1 MDDLRTQYKGQL
13 DSYDTLLKDSL
24 DADDVTQIPKLRTLN
39 VKLAFTI
46 DEMVNKL
53 EFMKKETPSIKAER
67 DELIQTLTRI
77 QQDYS
82 GLIVAT
88 DSLETL
94 RRIRQQVK
102 FDADRQL
109 RMYLLFFFLLALCI
123 VFYLMFMTQRKD
135 TTAAM
140 ASTPPTM
147 AALV

>member
-13 DSYDTLLKDSL
+13 DSYEKLLNESL

-46 DEMVNKL
+46 DELETKL
-53 EFMKKETPSIKAER
+53 TFLKENTPNIKQER
-67 DELIQTLTRI
+67 DELIQTLARI

-135 TTAAM
+135 TTAAI
-140 ASTPPTM
+140 ARTPPTM

>member
-1 MDDLRTQYKGQL
+1 MDDLRTQYKNQL
-13 DSYDTLLKDSL
+13 NSYEKLLNESL

-39 VKLAFTI
+39 MKLAYTI
-46 DEMVNKL
+46 DELETKL
-53 EFMKKETPSIKAER
+53 TFLKKDTPSIKAER
-67 DELIQTLTRI
+67 DELIQTLARI

-135 TTAAM
+135 TTAAI
-140 ASTPPTM
+140 ARTPPTM

>member
-13 DSYDTLLKDSL
+13 DSYEKLLNESL

-46 DEMVNKL
+46 DELETKL
-53 EFMKKETPSIKAER
+53 TFLKENTPNIKQER
-67 DELIQTLTRI
+67 DELIQTLARI

-109 RMYLLFFFLLALCI
+109 RMYLLFFFLLSPCI

-135 TTAAM
+135 TTAAI

>member
-1 MDDLRTQYKGQL
+1 MDDLRTQYKNQL
-13 DSYDTLLKDSL
+13 NSYEKLLNESL
-24 DADDVTQIPKLRTLN
+24 DVDDVTQIPKLRTLN
-39 VKLAFTI
+39 INIAKTI
-46 DEMVNKL
+46 DELETKL
-53 EFMKKETPSIKAER
+53 TFLKENTPNIKKER
-67 DELIQTLTRI
+67 DELIQTLARI

-135 TTAAM
+135 RTAAI

>member
-13 DSYDTLLKDSL
+13 DSYEKLLNESL
-24 DADDVTQIPKLRTLN
+24 DADDVTQIPKLKTLN
-39 VKLAFTI
+39 MKLEYTI
-46 DEMVNKL
+46 DELETKL
-53 EFMKKETPSIKAER
+53 TFMKRNTPNIKAER
-67 DELIQTLTRI
+67 DELIQTLARI

-135 TTAAM
+135 TTAAI